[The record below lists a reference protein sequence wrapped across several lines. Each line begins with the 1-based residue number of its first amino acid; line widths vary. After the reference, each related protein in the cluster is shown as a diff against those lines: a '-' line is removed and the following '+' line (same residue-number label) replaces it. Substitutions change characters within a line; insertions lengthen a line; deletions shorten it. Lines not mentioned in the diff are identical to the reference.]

1 MRRIEKIEL
10 PIPEQ
15 LKENTSSK
23 LVKSRIFGGSYIV
36 STYSGNCNF
45 TFTRIKD
52 RSVATKI
59 NTEPITNLITYSFP
73 NMYYL
78 TDSSLESYNVRNN
91 KSEKFEQT
99 KAVKANVRGL
109 VSSDKRIV
117 GIGINSLFTWDIS
130 KLSEDPEPDEFETTD
145 YQDICG
151 QINSVSD
158 FSTIINNKKVI
169 VINTNLSNTLFQVNN
184 KNIPNITIEFQ
195 IIFIIIHYFE
205 YFMLI
210 FQYSRIYSN

>member
-15 LKENTSSK
+15 IKENTSSK
-23 LVKSRIFGGSYIV
+23 LAKSRIFGGTYIV

-52 RSVATKI
+52 RSVTSKVSS
-59 NTEPITNLITYSFP
+59 EPFTNLITYNFP

-78 TDSSLESYNVRNN
+78 TDTSLEGYNVRSNV
-91 KSEKFEQT
+91 SSKFKQT
-99 KAVKANVRGL
+99 KGVKSNVRGL

-117 GIGINSLFTWDIS
+117 GIGINSLFIWDIDNLS
-130 KLSEDPEPDEFETTD
+130 KNPEPEEFETTD

-169 VINTNLSNTLFQVNN
+169 VINTNLSNTLFQVNFN
-184 KNIPNITIEFQ
+184 NVT
-195 IIFIIIHYFE
+195 
-205 YFMLI
+205 
-210 FQYSRIYSN
+210 YSNTNNNNVILF